1 MFIDLTDKW
10 EEIKAHARNRNS
22 FKESNHVV
30 SKKYNT
36 KKSDEEINFDGLKGE
51 YAVANFL
58 GLEVNK
64 EITFVGDGGSDL
76 EYKDK
81 TIQVK
86 YNNYRCGEGDLYFDN
101 VPNSTYIFK
110 TDVAF
115 LVVPTK
121 EQKVVNIVGWITKEE
136 FNKKCYI
143 RNFGYGE
150 RKVVDQWDLTPTKAF
165 LLRGNTWEGKET
177 LTRGREN
184 ENTKSYL

>member
-10 EEIKAHARNRNS
+10 EEIKAHARSRNS
-22 FKESNHVV
+22 FKENNHVV

-36 KKSDEEINFDGLKGE
+36 KKTDEEINFDGLKGE

-121 EQKVVNIVGWITKEE
+121 ELKVVNIVGWITREE

-165 LLRGNTWEGKET
+165 LLRRNTWEGKKT
-177 LTRGREN
+177 LTIRREN
-184 ENTKSYL
+184 ENTKSCL